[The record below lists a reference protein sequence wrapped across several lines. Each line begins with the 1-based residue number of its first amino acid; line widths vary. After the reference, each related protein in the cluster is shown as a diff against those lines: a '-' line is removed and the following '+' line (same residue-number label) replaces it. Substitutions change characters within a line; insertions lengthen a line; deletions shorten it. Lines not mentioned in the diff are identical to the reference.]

1 MGQYCSI
8 QSTLKRIK
16 VNHRKLTFIGL
27 LIPGIILAQAR
38 LSVEQKM
45 LETYGFDKPDP
56 VPITAENPKIAP
68 YFKFY
73 DYQIESEPHS
83 WKVVTLENEYIQVM
97 VLPEIGG
104 KVWGAIEKSTGNE
117 FLYKNEV
124 IKFRNIA
131 MRGPWTSG
139 GIEFNFGIIGHH
151 PSTATPVNFTTRT
164 NPDGSVSCIVG
175 NDDLP
180 SNTYWEVEIRLAP
193 GKAYFETHTSW
204 YNAAPLSQ
212 SYYNWMTGAA
222 PATYDLEFFIPGNAY
237 VEHNGNAH
245 TWPIDPK
252 GRDLSYYKNNTFGPS
267 KSYHIVGEYNNF
279 FGGYYHDRQVGFGH
293 WGEYEEIP
301 GQKLWL
307 WDLSRAGGIWEDLL
321 TDTDGQYIE
330 FQAGRL
336 FDQYFPGAVNPISQY
351 GFAPH
356 LMDTWTEFWFP
367 VKEIGGIEAV
377 SEEGVLNVEYEENT
391 ALIAFNALQ
400 AVNNTLLIDIDGSPA
415 TQVKINLPPMG
426 ISKTAVPFKTGQKLE
441 IRLKDSEL
449 YYSSDPEALIL
460 KRPFYPDSELK
471 VSKEQELYQGALE
484 AMEYREFEK
493 ADEMLTELVTLDP
506 SHREALNKL
515 AELQYRRGN
524 YEEALNT
531 VNRVLQMD
539 TYNSGA
545 NYIAALCYK
554 AIGDSL
560 NALESA
566 GWAARDITFRS
577 VAYDLMA
584 ELHLAQ
590 NNVNK
595 AIVYARNAVD
605 FNTKNLN
612 ALEILLVSYRKLG
625 DAVMF
630 NQTRGRIRELTDLHH
645 FSAIESQLFHQDVF
659 NIKKWDFLTNELPAE
674 TILNLAL
681 RYWEMNQIPEALS
694 VLQQLPGNTKN
705 KILEAYLLSFDNP
718 ERANLILQEV
728 SNSSIELVFPY
739 RKEMLPIL
747 EWAHTT
753 NSGWKFTYLL
763 AQNYIAVG
771 QRERGIELLKRLEM
785 IPNMESFYR
794 FRAKVTDK
802 EAYTDRLTDFR
813 KAIELA
819 PNDWK
824 TWEDAIQ
831 FTLAQEDNST
841 ALNLSAR
848 AFKKFKSNYSVGLA
862 HAKALLR
869 NNKNTETLKVLRN
882 LQVLPYEHASE
893 SKTIYNEAHYG
904 LILENLKSG
913 KLEAALELLNS
924 VRLWPENLGIGKPFE
939 SDERL
944 EDFAQALIYT
954 KLGQNENSES
964 ALKNILDY
972 RDSNGAVLGTNLAFR
987 LMALQQLNR
996 NSELNSELESYRNS
1010 ENLNKASK
1018 LGLTLYEKNGKDSME
1033 DFNTNALK
1041 LTRFLMNQS
1050 FN

>member
-1 MGQYCSI
+1 M
-8 QSTLKRIK
+8 
-16 VNHRKLTFIGL
+16 NHRKLFFICLLLPGL
-27 LIPGIILAQAR
+27 VLAQAR
-38 LSVEQKM
+38 LTVEQKI

-56 VPITAENPKIAP
+56 VPITADNPKIAP

-73 DYQIESEPHS
+73 DYQTKSEPQS

-175 NDDLP
+175 NEDLP
-180 SNTYWEVEIRLAP
+180 SNTYWEVEIRLDP
-193 GKAYFETHTSW
+193 DKAYFETHTSW
-204 YNAAPLSQ
+204 YNAAPLAQ

-245 TWPIDPK
+245 TWPIDDM
-252 GRDLSYYKNNTFGPS
+252 GRDLSQYKNNTFGPS

-377 SEEGVLNVEYEENT
+377 SQEGVLNVEYEENN
-391 ALIAFNALQ
+391 AIIAFNALR
-400 AVNNTLLIDIDGSPA
+400 AVNNTLFIAIDGAPVSPI
-415 TQVKINLPPMG
+415 KINLPPMG
-426 ISKTAVPFKTGQKLE
+426 ISRTAIPFEKGQKLE

-449 YYSSDPEALIL
+449 YYSSDPEALL
-460 KRPFYPDSELK
+460 LRRPFYPDPSLK
-471 VSKEQELYQGALE
+471 VSKAQELYQAALE
-484 AMEYREFEK
+484 SMEYREFEK
-493 ADEMLTELVTLDP
+493 AHLLLTELITLDP
-506 SHREALNKL
+506 SHREALNKI
-515 AELQYRRGN
+515 AELQYRKGN
-524 YEEALNT
+524 YEEALKNI
-531 VNRVLQMD
+531 NRVLQMD
-539 TYNSGA
+539 TYNPGA
-545 NYIAALCYK
+545 NYVAALCYK
-554 AIGDSL
+554 AMGDTL

-566 GWAARDITFRS
+566 GWAARSIAYRS

-590 NNVNK
+590 NAANK
-595 AIVYARNAVD
+595 AIDYAKKALE

-612 ALEILLVSYRKLG
+612 ALEVLLVSYRKVG
-625 DAVMF
+625 NVEMF
-630 NQTRGRIRELTDLHH
+630 NQTRSRIQELTALHH
-645 FSAIESQLFHQDVF
+645 FSAVESQLFE
-659 NIKKWDFLTNELPAE
+659 NETSTLKTWDFLTNELPEE
-674 TILNLAL
+674 TVLSIAL
-681 RYWEMNQIPEALS
+681 RYWELNQIPEALS
-694 VLQQLPGNTKN
+694 VLQQLPGKAKN
-705 KILEAYLLSFDNP
+705 KIVEAYLTRLDNP
-718 ERANLILQEV
+718 ERAKLLLEDVNK
-728 SNSSIELVFPY
+728 NSIELIFPF
-739 RKEMLPIL
+739 RKELLPAL
-747 EWAHTT
+747 EWAQTT
-753 NSGWKFTYLL
+753 LSGWKLAYLL

-771 QRERGIELLKRLEM
+771 DREKGIELLKGLGLA
-785 IPNMESFYR
+785 PNLESFYR
-794 FRAKVTDK
+794 FRAKLRSKDS
-802 EAYTDRLTDFR
+802 YSDRLSDFK
-813 KAIELA
+813 KALELA
-819 PNDWK
+819 PGDWK

-831 FTLAQEDNST
+831 FALSQEDYKT
-841 ALNLSAR
+841 ALNLSDK
-848 AFKKFKSNYSVGLA
+848 AFKKFKANYSVGLA
-862 HAKALLR
+862 HAKALVH
-869 NNKNTETLKVLRN
+869 NGKYSETLKVLSN
-882 LQVLPYEHASE
+882 LQILPYEHASE
-893 SKTIYNEAHYG
+893 SKSIYNEAHYA

-913 KLEAALELLNS
+913 KHEAALKLLNS
-924 VRLWPENLGIGKPFE
+924 ARLWPENLGIGKPFE
-939 SDERL
+939 TDERL
-944 EDFAQALIYT
+944 EDFALAHIYD
-954 KLGQNENSES
+954 KKGEPENRQS
-964 ALKNILDY
+964 ALHNVLEY
-972 RDSNGAVLGTNLAFR
+972 QDSNGAVLGTNLVFR
-987 LMALQQLNR
+987 LLALQQLNR
-996 NSELNSELESYRNS
+996 NTELKNELDSYSANEALNRASALGLKLFHKHTSEPFADMAYLKT
-1010 ENLNKASK
+1010 KAFE
-1018 LGLTLYEKNGKDSME
+1018 LTLYLIDQPS
-1033 DFNTNALK
+1033 
-1041 LTRFLMNQS
+1041 NQD
-1050 FN
+1050 